1 MFRYAEKGRIQ
12 DYLFSLIEMA
22 DEANRTAFLEIQ
34 GRMIES
40 TGKMKQVQN
49 QMRSKEAEK
58 KRAYLTL
65 EELKQLPDDTNVYKS
80 IGRTFVLESKAA
92 LMNEQEN
99 KFKDSEASIISLQS
113 SKEYLEKQIAEIEN
127 NLRELLQQ
135 DPGLARQIMSMNV

>member
-99 KFKDSEASIISLQS
+99 KFKDSEASIISLQQYNWS
-113 SKEYLEKQIAEIEN
+113 IALSELERIFGEADS
-127 NLRELLQQ
+127 R
-135 DPGLARQIMSMNV
+135 D

>member
-12 DYLFSLIEMA
+12 DYLLSLIEMA

-99 KFKDSEASIISLQS
+99 KFKDSEASIISLQQYNWS
-113 SKEYLEKQIAEIEN
+113 IALSELERIFGEADS
-127 NLRELLQQ
+127 R
-135 DPGLARQIMSMNV
+135 D